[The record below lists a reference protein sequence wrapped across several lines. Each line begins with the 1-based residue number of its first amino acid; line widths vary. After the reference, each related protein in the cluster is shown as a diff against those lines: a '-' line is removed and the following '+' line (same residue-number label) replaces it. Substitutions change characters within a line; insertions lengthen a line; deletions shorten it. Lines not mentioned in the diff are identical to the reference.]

1 METHVRSRS
10 LDLDPQ
16 AASPQLYMT
25 SPVKDIRAEIVVII
39 LVPAPVRDMGADTT
53 TLRLVPP
60 PVISTVVET
69 TMDPNSEDER
79 TAKAHV
85 YQTPLASAHG
95 KKLRYSN
102 IGEGI
107 GAIYDSR
114 YNQRS
119 NFNMTSLLYT

>member
-39 LVPAPVRDMGADTT
+39 LPAPVRDMGADTT
-53 TLRLVPP
+53 TLRLVPA

-85 YQTPLASAHG
+85 YQTRLASAHG
-95 KKLRYSN
+95 KKLR
-102 IGEGI
+102 
-107 GAIYDSR
+107 
-114 YNQRS
+114 
-119 NFNMTSLLYT
+119 